1 MYELRT
7 IIIVYQI
14 EIYVCSRNI
23 AIKMNTFVDLI
34 LLWIQLPRPKKFENS
49 ILPNKSNHYFTFS
62 NIAIQI
68 YAIRQSNSKKCP
80 AF

>member
-23 AIKMNTFVDLI
+23 AMKMNTFVDLI
-34 LLWIQLPRPKKFENS
+34 LLWIQLPRPKNSENS
-49 ILPNKSNHYFTFS
+49 ILPNKSNHYFT
-62 NIAIQI
+62 NQI